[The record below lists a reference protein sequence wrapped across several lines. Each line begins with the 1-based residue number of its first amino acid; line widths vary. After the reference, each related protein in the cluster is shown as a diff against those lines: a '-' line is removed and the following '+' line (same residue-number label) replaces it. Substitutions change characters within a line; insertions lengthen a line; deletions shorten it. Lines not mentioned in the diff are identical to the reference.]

1 VASVWI
7 IPVFTILFCWL
18 LVSEIPMFSLKF
30 GKDIHADAVTKM
42 KRYAIVSIAAI
53 VVVIVVLLG
62 LPWQAMITGVLLA
75 YILENALCALF
86 KV

>member
-1 VASVWI
+1 
-7 IPVFTILFCWL
+7 
-18 LVSEIPMFSLKF
+18 MFSLKF

-53 VVVIVVLLG
+53 VVIVVAVAG
-62 LPWQAMITGVLLA
+62 LPWQAIITGVLLA